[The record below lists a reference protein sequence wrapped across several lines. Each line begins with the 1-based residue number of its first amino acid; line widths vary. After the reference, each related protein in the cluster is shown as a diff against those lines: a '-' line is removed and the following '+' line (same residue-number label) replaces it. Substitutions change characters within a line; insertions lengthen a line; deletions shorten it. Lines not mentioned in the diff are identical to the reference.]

1 MNTSVVVEKAAAAA
15 WTHAEI
21 ISACGA
27 AIALAGAAATAVFA
41 LINVRNAVKWKRAE
55 LANSY
60 LKELVSDETIA
71 FATRSLDWL
80 VGTFAVPARLLPL
93 VPGEA
98 RAMQHDYRLMIDV
111 ALKPMLTVTEMQA
124 DFRVEVY
131 RTAIDGFLTWLSI
144 VSNALERQLFSAADI
159 GELRYWIVKIASEPA
174 LMRFAKAYEYDKAIA
189 SLCRHF
195 EVKPQL

>member
-1 MNTSVVVEKAAAAA
+1 
-15 WTHAEI
+15 
-21 ISACGA
+21 
-27 AIALAGAAATAVFA
+27 
-41 LINVRNAVKWKRAE
+41 
-55 LANSY
+55 
-60 LKELVSDETIA
+60 
-71 FATRSLDWL
+71 
-80 VGTFAVPARLLPL
+80 
-93 VPGEA
+93 
-98 RAMQHDYRLMIDV
+98 MQHDYRLMIDV

-174 LMRFAKAYEYDKAIA
+174 LMRFAKAYEYDKAID